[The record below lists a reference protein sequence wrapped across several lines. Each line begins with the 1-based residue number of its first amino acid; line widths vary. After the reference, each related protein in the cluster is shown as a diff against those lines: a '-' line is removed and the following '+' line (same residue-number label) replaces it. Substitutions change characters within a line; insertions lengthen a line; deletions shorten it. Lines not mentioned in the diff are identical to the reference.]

1 MFISKFDNSLYFA
14 NTAALRR
21 AGFDDRAA
29 DAENVAHLRDV
40 GANHGAMR
48 IKNQRGVEAQFLG
61 DVSPDH
67 DRRAKMTENA
77 LRPAKLE

>member
-29 DAENVAHLRDV
+29 DAENVAHLRDAS
-40 GANHGAMR
+40 GRITGAMR

-61 DVSPDH
+61 DVSRITTGAP
-67 DRRAKMTENA
+67 R
-77 LRPAKLE
+77 